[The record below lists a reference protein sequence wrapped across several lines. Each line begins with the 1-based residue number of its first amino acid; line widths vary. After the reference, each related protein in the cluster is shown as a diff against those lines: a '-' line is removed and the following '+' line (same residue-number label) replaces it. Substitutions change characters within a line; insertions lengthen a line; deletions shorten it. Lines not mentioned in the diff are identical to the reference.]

1 VVFQFRGGA
10 RVAHQKHLTVG
21 KPIEQ
26 LPMPQRLYLHVRQH
40 LGAPCEPAVQKGD
53 QVKKGQVVAKS
64 DAFVSAPIHAPTSGE
79 VTEVAVHPHP
89 TLGKGAA
96 IVLEPDGEDAWI
108 DGLPAEHD
116 WTAMDVEEIRG
127 RVRDGGLVGLG
138 GASFPTHVKLTP
150 PGDTQIDTVLI
161 NGAECEPYLTSDD
174 AVMRARP
181 EDVITG
187 LEIILKVVGASKC
200 AIGIEDNKP
209 EALEA
214 ISQAAA
220 RLPNCRVVAL
230 PSRYPQGAERS
241 LIKAILDRWVP
252 GGKLPMTVGVVVQ
265 NVNTTIGIAD
275 AVIRGLPVVD
285 RIVTVSGLAVREP
298 KNLVVP
304 IGATWAD
311 LLDFC
316 GGATPEL
323 ARLVMGGPMM
333 GIAQNSLDIPVIKAT
348 SGLLGLTKSDIA
360 KPETGPCIRCGNCVE
375 ACPMGLAPL
384 DFTIYSRERDWEE
397 AKEARVLDC
406 VECGSCEYSC
416 PANRP
421 IVASARLLKALIS
434 AAEAKA
440 EAAAKA
446 S

>member
-21 KPIEQ
+21 KPIER

-40 LGAPCEPAVQKGD
+40 LGAPCEPVVQKGD

-116 WTAMDVEEIRG
+116 WTAMDVDEIRG
-127 RVRDGGLVGLG
+127 RIRDGGLVGLG

-187 LEIILKVVGASKC
+187 LEIILKVVGAKDA

-209 EALEA
+209 ESLQA
-214 ISQAAA
+214 ISEAVA

-230 PSRYPQGAERS
+230 PSLYPQGAERS
-241 LIKAILDRWVP
+241 LIKAILDKWVP
-252 GGKLPMTVGVVVQ
+252 GGKLPMAVGVVVQ

-275 AVIRGLPVVD
+275 AVIRGLPIMD

-298 KNLVVP
+298 KNLRVP

-311 LLDFC
+311 LFEFC
-316 GGATPEL
+316 GGTTPEL
-323 ARLVMGGPMM
+323 ARVVMGGPMM
-333 GIAQNSLDIPVIKAT
+333 GVAQNSLEIPVIKAT
-348 SGLLGLTKSDIA
+348 SGLLALTKSDIT

-384 DFTIYSRERDWEE
+384 DFTIFSRERDWEA
-397 AKEARVLDC
+397 AKEARTLDC

-421 IVASARLLKALIS
+421 LVASVRVLKALIS

-440 EAAAKA
+440 QAAAKA

>member
-1 VVFQFRGGA
+1 MVFEFRGGA
-10 RVAHQKHLTVG
+10 RVAHHKHLTVG

-26 LPMPQRLYLHVRQH
+26 LPMPPRLYLHTRQH
-40 LGAPCEPAVQKGD
+40 LGAPLRPVVEEGD
-53 QVKKGQVVAKS
+53 QLKKGQVVADS
-64 DAFVSAPIHAPTSGE
+64 EAFVSAPVHAPTSGT
-79 VTEVAVHPHP
+79 VTAVVEHPHP
-89 TLGKGAA
+89 TLGKGPA
-96 IVLEPDGEDAWI
+96 IVLEPDGKDAWC
-108 DGLPAEHD
+108 DGIPEQRD
-116 WTAMDVEEIRG
+116 CTAMDPDEIRE
-127 RVRDGGLVGLG
+127 RVREAGLVGLG

-150 PGDTQIDTVLI
+150 PSGTKIETVLI

-181 EDVITG
+181 EDVVVG
-187 LEIILKVVGASKC
+187 LEIILKAVGATDA

-214 ISQAAA
+214 LTTAAG

-241 LIKAILDRWVP
+241 LIKAILGKWVA
-252 GGKLPMTVGVVVQ
+252 GGKLPMSVGVVVQ

-275 AVIRGLPVVD
+275 AVIRGIPLLE
-285 RIVTVSGLAVREP
+285 RIVTVSGLAVREA
-298 KNLVVP
+298 KNLKVP

-311 LLDFC
+311 LLAFC
-316 GGATPEL
+316 GGTTKEF

-333 GIAQNSLDIPVIKAT
+333 GVAQNSLEIPVIKAT
-348 SGLLGLTKSDIA
+348 SGLLALTKSEIA

-384 DFTIYSRERDWEE
+384 DFTIHCRERDWQAAEQ
-397 AKEARVLDC
+397 ARTLEC

-421 IVASARLLKALIS
+421 LVASARLLKALIS

-440 EAAAKA
+440 EAVAKA

>member
-1 VVFQFRGGA
+1 MVFQFRGGA
-10 RVAHQKHLTVG
+10 RVAHHKHLTVG

-26 LPMPQRLYLHVRQH
+26 LPMPQRLFLHARQH
-40 LGAPCEPAVQKGD
+40 LGAPCEPVVQKGD
-53 QVKKGQVVAKS
+53 QVKKGQVVARA

-79 VTEVAVHPHP
+79 VTDVTVHPHP
-89 TLGKGAA
+89 TLGKGTAV
-96 IVLEPDGEDAWI
+96 VLEPDGEDAWF
-108 DGLPAEHD
+108 DGLPVERD
-116 WTAMDVEEIRG
+116 WDSMDADEIRG
-127 RVRDGGLVGLG
+127 LVRDGGLVGLG

-150 PGDTQIDTVLI
+150 PAGTSIETVLI

-174 AVMRARP
+174 AVMRVRP

-187 LEIILKVVGASKC
+187 LEIILKAVGAGDA

-209 EALEA
+209 EALQA
-214 ISQAAA
+214 ISEAAA

-230 PSRYPQGAERS
+230 PSLYPQGAERS
-241 LIKAILDRWVP
+241 LIKAILDKWVP
-252 GGKLPMTVGVVVQ
+252 GGKLPMAVGVVVQ

-275 AVIRGLPVVD
+275 AVIRGLPIMD

-298 KNLVVP
+298 KNLKVP
-304 IGATWAD
+304 VGATWAD

-316 GGATPEL
+316 GGTTPEL

-333 GIAQNSLDIPVIKAT
+333 GVAQNSLEIPVIKAT
-348 SGLLGLTKSDIA
+348 SGLLALTKSDIA

-384 DFTIYSRERDWEE
+384 DFTIFSRERDWEA
-397 AKEARVLDC
+397 AKEARLLEC

-421 IVASARLLKALIS
+421 VVASARLLKALIS

>member
-10 RVAHQKHLTVG
+10 RVAHQKHLTAG
-21 KPIEQ
+21 KSIEP

-40 LGAPCEPAVQKGD
+40 LGAACEPVVGKGD
-53 QVKKGQVVAKS
+53 RVEKGQMVARS

-79 VTEVAVHPHP
+79 IVDVTVHPHP
-89 TLGKGAA
+89 TLGSGTA
-96 IVLEPDGEDAWI
+96 IVLEPDGEDTWA

-116 WTAMDVEEIRG
+116 WTRMDVDEIRG

-150 PGDTQIDTVLI
+150 PRDTRIETVLI

-174 AVMRARP
+174 AVMRARS

-187 LEIILKVVGASKC
+187 LEIIMKAVGADDA

-214 ISQAAA
+214 ISQAAE
-220 RLPNCRVVAL
+220 RLPGCRVVAL

-252 GGKLPMTVGVVVQ
+252 GGQLPMSVGVVVQ
-265 NVNTTIGIAD
+265 NVNTTIGIVD
-275 AVIRGLPVVD
+275 AVIRGLPIVE
-285 RIVTVSGLAVREP
+285 RIVTVSGRAVREP
-298 KNLVVP
+298 KNLRAP
-304 IGATWAD
+304 IGATWAT

-316 GGATPEL
+316 GGASPEL
-323 ARLVMGGPMM
+323 ARLLMGGPMM
-333 GIAQNSLDIPVIKAT
+333 GIAQNRLDTPVTKAT
-348 SGLLGLTKSDIA
+348 SGLLALTRSDIT
-360 KPETGPCIRCGNCVE
+360 KPKPGPCIRCGNCVA

-384 DFTIYSRERDWEE
+384 DFTVFNRERDWES
-397 AKEARVLDC
+397 ARDARVRDC

-421 IVASARLLKALIS
+421 IVASARVLKSLIS
-434 AAEAKA
+434 AA

>member
-1 VVFQFRGGA
+1 M
-10 RVAHQKHLTVG
+10 VAT
-21 KPIEQ
+21 
-26 LPMPQRLYLHVRQH
+26 
-40 LGAPCEPAVQKGD
+40 
-53 QVKKGQVVAKS
+53 S

-79 VTEVAVHPHP
+79 IVDVVVHPHP
-89 TLGKGAA
+89 TLGKGTAL
-96 IVLEPDGEDAWI
+96 VLEPDGDDAWI
-108 DGLPAEHD
+108 DGLPQEND
-116 WTAMDVEEIRG
+116 WTAMHVDEIRR
-127 RVRDGGLVGLG
+127 RVRDSGLVGLG

-150 PGDTQIDTVLI
+150 PGDVQIETVLI

-187 LEIILKVVGASKC
+187 LEIILEAVGAGQC

-209 EALEA
+209 DALEA

-220 RLPNCRVVAL
+220 RLPSCRVIAL

-241 LIKAILDRWVP
+241 LIKAILDKWVP
-252 GGKLPMTVGVVVQ
+252 GGKLPMAVGVVVQ
-265 NVNTTIGIAD
+265 NVTTTIGIAD

-298 KNLVVP
+298 RNLRVP
-304 IGATWAD
+304 LGATWTD

-333 GIAQNSLDIPVIKAT
+333 GVAQNSLDIPVIKAT
-348 SGLLGLTKSDIA
+348 SGLLALTRGDIA
-360 KPETGPCIRCGNCVE
+360 KPQTGPCIRCGSCVA

-384 DFTIYSRERDWEE
+384 DFTVFGIERDWE
-397 AKEARVLDC
+397 AARQARVLDC

-434 AAEAKA
+434 AAEARA
-440 EAAAKA
+440 DAADRAR
-446 S
+446 